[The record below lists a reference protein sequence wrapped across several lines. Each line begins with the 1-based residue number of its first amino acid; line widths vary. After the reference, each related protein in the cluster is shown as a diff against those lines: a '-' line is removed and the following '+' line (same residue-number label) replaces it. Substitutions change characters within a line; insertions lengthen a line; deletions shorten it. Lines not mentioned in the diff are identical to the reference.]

1 MKPNANSHEVYIC
14 AKQIAFLSQSGSIFK
29 KAHYSAVSEG
39 RKKLKPNCFMT
50 LTATVLLVVWLA
62 GTSSLAAEP
71 NVIRVPED
79 YLQIQLAIDNA
90 RSGDII
96 QVAAGTYF
104 ENLIIKKP
112 LKLIGEGP
120 DKTVVAKTGTVIRV
134 EASNVEISGFDIQ
147 NGTYG
152 IVLWYSQNVLLE
164 NNEMSDNKWNFAVWG
179 DSISHFV
186 HDIDSSNTVD
196 GKPMYFW
203 VNQHGKHVPADAG
216 YVALINS
223 TNITAKNMNLTS
235 NEQGVLLVSTTHSVI
250 ENVTMSGNDEG
261 MDIRMSH
268 NNIIRKNRLLS
279 INWRAI
285 YLESSHNNTF
295 YENTILNS
303 TYAVSIQN
311 SSGNTFFYNNFINN
325 KDQVYIEISQN
336 SWHNELL
343 EGNYWSDYIG
353 EDVDGDGVGD
363 TRLPW
368 QGIDY
373 YPLMDIYEQGSS
385 EAGMPLWWIP
395 VVGFGA
401 GAIIII
407 VFGFWRYKS
416 SRK

>member
-1 MKPNANSHEVYIC
+1 
-14 AKQIAFLSQSGSIFK
+14 
-29 KAHYSAVSEG
+29 
-39 RKKLKPNCFMT
+39 
-50 LTATVLLVVWLA
+50 LTASVLLVVWLA

-79 YLQIQLAIDNA
+79 YPQIQQAIDNA
-90 RSGDII
+90 GSGDII

-112 LKLIGEGP
+112 LKLIGEGS

-134 EASNVEISGFDIQ
+134 EADNVEIRGFSIQ

-152 IVLWYSQNVLLE
+152 IVLWYSQSVLLRD
-164 NNEMSDNKWNFAVWG
+164 NEMSGNKWNFAVWG

-203 VNQHGKHVPADAG
+203 VNQHEKHVPDDAG
-216 YVALINS
+216 YVALINC

-235 NEQGVLLVSTTHSVI
+235 NEQGVLLVSTTHSII
-250 ENVTMSGNDEG
+250 ENVTILGNDEG

-268 NNIIRKNRLLS
+268 NNTIRKNQLLL

-295 YENTILNS
+295 YENTILNG
-303 TYAVSIQN
+303 TYGLSIQN
-311 SSGNTFFYNNFINN
+311 SSGNTFYHNNFINN

-336 SWHNELL
+336 SWHNELQ
-343 EGNYWSDYIG
+343 EGNYWSDYVG
-353 EDVDGDGVGD
+353 EDTNGDGIGD
-363 TRLPW
+363 TYLPW
-368 QGIDY
+368 EGVDY
-373 YPLMDIYEQGSS
+373 YPLMNVYDIEPS
-385 EAGMPLWWIP
+385 EAGVPLWWIP

-401 GAIIII
+401 GTIIII
-407 VFGFWRYKS
+407 IIGFWRYKS
-416 SRK
+416 SRKWKMHS